1 MAQGNDWN
9 SFMQQ
14 KTTRVLLNALVAC
27 MTAFYAIDA
36 VRELMNPNETA
47 LIMIEQ
53 VGRPAYLAL
62 TIARLVVCV
71 WVSITFARLVI
82 KTLQEEDK

>member
-27 MTAFYAIDA
+27 ITAFYAIDA
-36 VRELMNPNETA
+36 ARELMTPSETG

-53 VGRPAYLAL
+53 IGQPAYLAL
-62 TIARLVVCV
+62 TVARLAVCV
-71 WVSITFARLVI
+71 WVSVTFARLVI

>member
-36 VRELMNPNETA
+36 VRELITPTETA

-53 VGRPAYLAL
+53 IGRPAYLTL
-62 TIARLVVCV
+62 TIARLLVCI
-71 WVSITFARLVI
+71 WVSVTFARLVI
-82 KTLQEEDK
+82 KTLKEEDK